1 MAYQSLSLGTTAN
14 DGTGDTLRAGGDKIN
29 DNFVEIYTLLGTGSA
44 LTSGLS
50 ASSSVVTLTSGVL
63 TTCSVATSLDMN
75 GTELILDAD
84 ADTSI
89 HASTDDQID
98 IKIAGADDFAFT
110 ANKFDILSGSTLEV
124 NGTLDM
130 NGSELILD
138 ADADTSITADS
149 DDTINFKI
157 GGNDRIDLSTGLVSI
172 KNDGAKSQVRLY
184 CESSNA
190 HYVAIESPAHAVYS
204 GNITVTLPNK
214 TSTIQGSSTEN
225 ITGAGALDDDVEVS
239 TLALSGSGAVTLPAG
254 RFAGQRKIIIMTT
267 DNGDVT
273 MTQSGGNL
281 NSTNVSTSIVWNDV
295 GDNVL
300 LVYNGSNWNVV
311 SSQGVSIS

>member
-1 MAYQSLSLGTTAN
+1 M
-14 DGTGDTLRAGGDKIN
+14 
-29 DNFVEIYTLLGTGSA
+29 LGTGSA

-75 GTELILDAD
+75 GT
-84 ADTSI
+84 
-89 HASTDDQID
+89 
-98 IKIAGADDFAFT
+98 
-110 ANKFDILSGSTLEV
+110 
-124 NGTLDM
+124 
-130 NGSELILD
+130 ELILD

-190 HYVAIESPAHAVYS
+190 HYVAIESPAHAVYA

-214 TSTIQGSSTEN
+214 TSTLQGSSTET
-225 ITGAGALDDDVEVS
+225 ITGAGGSNALDDDVEVS
-239 TLALSGSGAVTLPAG
+239 LLNTASGTASLTLSAG
-254 RFAGQRKIIIMTT
+254 RFVGQRKIIIMTVAG
-267 DNGDVT
+267 NNAT
-273 MTQSGGNL
+273 MTQSNGNL
-281 NSTNVSTSIVWNDV
+281 NSTNVSTSILFNAIGESVI
-295 GDNVL
+295 L
-300 LVYNGSNWNVV
+300 IYNGSNWNVV
-311 SSQGVSIS
+311 SVNGATIS